1 VSIIDFTQYQPPGV
15 YIEALA
21 SPLVGVTGIA
31 PDVIG
36 LVGPALGYKT
46 VTESYVLTDLIPVT
60 LNQFGPNA
68 SSISITDQSGNAFLL
83 TDWNATVVP
92 GDVPADNQVQ
102 VARSS
107 TSNILSGQVVYITY
121 QYTDGNYFLP
131 VTYTDYTSVKADWG
145 TPLDLT
151 TNAILSPISLAAQL
165 AFTNG
170 ANTIVVCP
178 TQDTGGV
185 ATRTGLSEAY
195 QTLASIEQ
203 LDIIVPL
210 SVGLVG
216 SPALPGDTINIGL
229 DLASY
234 LNQQAQV
241 GIFGVG
247 LVGYDLANTVAPDVI
262 AQGISSY
269 RIQEHWPSQ
278 MNYFNGTNNASFVV
292 SGYYLAAAWAGVLA
306 SLQRQVPLTKK
317 SVSGLSGIPNSV
329 FTTMTAAYKNQLS
342 SSGVAVTEQITGGGL
357 QMRHSVTT
365 STVAITSRELSIIR
379 SGDGMIEMIENTLV
393 ASGLIGSAFNSTTV
407 TNVKSLVQG
416 ALEVLVSQGVI
427 VSYDSL
433 SVAQQSTNPL
443 VLMVQFEYQPA
454 YPLNY
459 IVVQYSIDTTTG
471 SVSTVSTAPDPT
483 GSSTADISS

>member
-21 SPLVGVTGIA
+21 TPLVGVTGIA
-31 PDVIG
+31 PDVVGI
-36 LVGPALGYKT
+36 VGPALGYKT
-46 VTESYVLTDLIPVT
+46 ITESYVLTDLIPVT
-60 LNQFGPNA
+60 LNQYGPNA
-68 SSISITDQSGNAFLL
+68 ASISITDPSGNAFLL

-92 GDVPADNQVQ
+92 GATPAQNQVQ

-107 TSNILSGQVVYITY
+107 TSNITSGQVVYITY

-131 VTYTDYTSVKADWG
+131 ATYTDYPSVKADWG
-145 TPLDLT
+145 VPLDMT

-170 ANTIVVCP
+170 ASTIVICP
-178 TQDTGGV
+178 TEDTGGT
-185 ATRTGLSEAY
+185 ASRTGLSEAY
-195 QTLASIEQ
+195 QTLASIQQ

-210 SVGLVG
+210 PVGMAG
-216 SPALPGDTINIGL
+216 TQALPGDTINIGL
-229 DLASY
+229 DLATY

-247 LVGYDLANTVAPDVI
+247 LLGFDAANTVAPDTI

-269 RIQEHWPSQ
+269 RIQEHWPNQ
-278 MNYFNGTNNASFVV
+278 MNYFNGANNASFII

-306 SLQRQVPLTKK
+306 SLQRQIPLTKK
-317 SVSGLSGIPNSV
+317 NVSGLSGIPNSV

-342 SSGVAVTEQITGGGL
+342 AAGVAVTEQITGGGL

-365 STVAITSRELSIIR
+365 STVAITARELSIIR
-379 SGDGMIEMIENTLV
+379 AGDGMIEMIENTLV
-393 ASGLIGSAFNSTTV
+393 ASGLIGSAFTPNTV
-407 TNVKSLVQG
+407 ANVKSLVTG
-416 ALEVLVSQGVI
+416 ALEALMGQGVI
-427 VSYDSL
+427 IGYDSL
-433 SVAQQSTNPL
+433 GVLQSATNPL
-443 VLMVQFEYQPA
+443 VLTVQFQYQPA

-483 GSSTADISS
+483 GGSTADIGS